1 MHFSH
6 RKKNEVL
13 EFFTSFIPGATEMYM
28 GFMKSGFSLMLVFFT
43 VLIIPTLISLPTLFM
58 IFALLVW
65 FFSFFHARNLISCPD
80 EEFDK
85 QEDKFIWE
93 ELFPTLTLNKHV
105 LTWSGAFFILVGLD
119 AILNSAGEGGYFG
132 DYYNDTATNIL
143 GAIMVIILGVYLIRQ
158 AKKHVEK

>member
-1 MHFSH
+1 
-6 RKKNEVL
+6 
-13 EFFTSFIPGATEMYM
+13 MYM

-43 VLIIPTLISLPTLFM
+43 
-58 IFALLVW
+58 LLAW

-119 AILNSAGEGGYFG
+119 AILNSAGDSGYFG

>member
-1 MHFSH
+1 
-6 RKKNEVL
+6 
-13 EFFTSFIPGATEMYM
+13 MYM

-105 LTWSGAFFILVGLD
+105 LTWSRAFFILVGLD
-119 AILNSAGEGGYFG
+119 ATINSASEGGYFG
-132 DYYNDTATNIL
+132 DYYNDTVTNIL

-158 AKKHVEK
+158 AKKTRRKIIKKRKYAIINTLD

>member
-1 MHFSH
+1 
-6 RKKNEVL
+6 
-13 EFFTSFIPGATEMYM
+13 MYM

-58 IFALLVW
+58 SFSLLVW

-93 ELFPTLTLNKHV
+93 ELFP
-105 LTWSGAFFILVGLD
+105 A
-119 AILNSAGEGGYFG
+119 
-132 DYYNDTATNIL
+132 
-143 GAIMVIILGVYLIRQ
+143 
-158 AKKHVEK
+158 

>member
-1 MHFSH
+1 MKSQNKNKYLLFLFS
-6 RKKNEVL
+6 L
-13 EFFTSFIPGATEMYM
+13 LPGAAEMYM
-28 GFMKSGFSLMLVFFT
+28 GLMHMGASLMAAFFASCALFVFFYQFEG
-43 VLIIPTLISLPTLFM
+43 LIFVP
-58 IFALLVW
+58 ALLW
-65 FFSFFHARNLISCPD
+65 FYGFFHARNLISCPD

-105 LTWSGAFFILVGLD
+105 LTWSGASFILMGLD
-119 AILNSAGEGGYFG
+119 AILNSASEDGYFG

-158 AKKHVEK
+158 AKKHVKK

>member
-1 MHFSH
+1 
-6 RKKNEVL
+6 
-13 EFFTSFIPGATEMYM
+13 MYM

-93 ELFPTLTLNKHV
+93 ELFPTLTVNKHV
-105 LTWSGAFFILVGLD
+105 LTWGGAFFILVGVD
-119 AILNSAGEGGYFG
+119 SIINYAGYGGYFG
-132 DYYNDTATNIL
+132 DYYNGNATNIL
-143 GAIMVIILGVYLIRQ
+143 GAIMVIIIGVYLIRQ